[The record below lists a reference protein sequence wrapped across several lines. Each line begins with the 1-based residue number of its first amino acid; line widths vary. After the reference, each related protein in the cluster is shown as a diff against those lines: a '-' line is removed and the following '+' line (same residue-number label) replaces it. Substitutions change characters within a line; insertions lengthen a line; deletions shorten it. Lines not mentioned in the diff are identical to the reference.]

1 VAVPNTRRTARW
13 TLMPHG
19 WVDLVVRSCLGLWV
33 GCWFGLGVAAVAIPI
48 VSFSGMDDG
57 LDRYGLDTYWWLAI
71 LVWSV
76 LVGAPVGFL
85 WFLADFPAPFRRR
98 RHAPRS

>member
-1 VAVPNTRRTARW
+1 
-13 TLMPHG
+13 
-19 WVDLVVRSCLGLWV
+19 
-33 GCWFGLGVAAVAIPI
+33 
-48 VSFSGMDDG
+48 MDDG

>member
-1 VAVPNTRRTARW
+1 MPNTPR

-19 WVDLVVRSCLGLWV
+19 WVDLVVRSCLGLWA
-33 GCWFGLGVAAVAIPI
+33 GFLFGFLFGVGVAAVVVP
-48 VSFSGMDDG
+48 VVHFTGMDDG
-57 LDRYGLDTYWWLAI
+57 LDSYWWLAI

-76 LVGAPVGFL
+76 LVGTSVGFL